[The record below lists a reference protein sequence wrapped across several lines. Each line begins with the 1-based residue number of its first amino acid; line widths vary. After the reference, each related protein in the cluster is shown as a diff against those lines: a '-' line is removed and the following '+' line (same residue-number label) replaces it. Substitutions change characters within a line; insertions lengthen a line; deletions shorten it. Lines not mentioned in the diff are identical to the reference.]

1 MDSLFLDLK
10 KKKAKGAH
18 EPKAQTN
25 GAYPGF
31 HEVCLEVSQGYPPPP
46 SSCGVSSVSIYTP
59 GWRETKWSEVPCL
72 RKVRDGRDLNPDL
85 QIRSSRC

>member
-46 SSCGVSSVSIYTP
+46 PFLLRCVVGIYLYT
-59 GWRETKWSEVPCL
+59 WVK
-72 RKVRDGRDLNPDL
+72 RD
-85 QIRSSRC
+85 QVE

>member
-1 MDSLFLDLK
+1 MFSKAEAKHLFLCYFYHGQSFFRFK

-31 HEVCLEVSQGYPPPP
+31 HEVCLEVSQGYPPPLPPAVCRRYLFIHPGEERP
-46 SSCGVSSVSIYTP
+46 SGVKFLV
-59 GWRETKWSEVPCL
+59 
-72 RKVRDGRDLNPDL
+72 
-85 QIRSSRC
+85 

>member
-46 SSCGVSSVSIYTP
+46 LPPAVCRRYLFIHLGEERPSGVKFLV
-59 GWRETKWSEVPCL
+59 
-72 RKVRDGRDLNPDL
+72 
-85 QIRSSRC
+85 

>member
-1 MDSLFLDLK
+1 MDSLFLDFK

-31 HEVCLEVSQGYPPPP
+31 HEVCLEVSQGYTW
-46 SSCGVSSVSIYTP
+46 VKRDQV
-59 GWRETKWSEVPCL
+59 KWSSLSKESTWRAWLKP
-72 RKVRDGRDLNPDL
+72 PDL